1 MPLSGCPSPPQGAL
15 LPSQGPR
22 EGLCKMHASLASTA
36 PALCSQAASRA
47 LCNFP
52 ASKSTVYQDLVYLI
66 ARSAA
71 VTVDY
76 KLGSLNHRD
85 LLFSI
90 SGGWKA
96 EIKVSAG
103 PVPSEAVMGK
113 GASPLF
119 LAAGGLLQVFCVPW
133 LVDTSPCLCLRVTW
147 HPPCVCLSVSTLS
160 LFIGYQSH

>member
-1 MPLSGCPSPPQGAL
+1 
-15 LPSQGPR
+15 
-22 EGLCKMHASLASTA
+22 MHASLASTA

-133 LVDTSPCLCLRVTW
+133 LVDTSPCLCLRTW
-147 HPPCVCLSVSTLS
+147 ISLTLGVGYLFTAAPAKRSHCSLPWRRGISSPPPFLTFNV
-160 LFIGYQSH
+160 G

>member
-1 MPLSGCPSPPQGAL
+1 MQDACIPGKHRPCPLFPGSFQGSVQ
-15 LPSQGPR
+15 LPSLQI
-22 EGLCKMHASLASTA
+22 H
-36 PALCSQAASRA
+36 
-47 LCNFP
+47 
-52 ASKSTVYQDLVYLI
+52 TVYQDLVYLI

-71 VTVDY
+71 VTVDC

-119 LAAGGLLQVFCVPW
+119 LAAGGLPQVFCVPW
-133 LVDTSPCLCLRVTW
+133 LVDTSPRLCLRVTR